1 LVRRHFEWLKI
12 NHGDPA
18 RRSRNQSNEWPQKG
32 TRGTKKKPNHYEMGF
47 PLFAAIP
54 QASGLLQ
61 TPGQTSG
68 LLQRHRSK

>member
-1 LVRRHFEWLKI
+1 VKKRPGAIFDGCEERL

-32 TRGTKKKPNHYEMGF
+32 TRGTKKKPHHYEMGF
-47 PLFAAIP
+47 LLFAVVP

-61 TPGQTSG
+61 H
-68 LLQRHRSK
+68 HRSK